1 MFSLQ
6 VNTLLITITFTLQVI
21 SCSLCP
27 DGWRLIN
34 RETSKCVRYFK
45 DNVNYTEAE
54 YICRNIYEGHLIVIE
69 SKQEQ
74 RSLVQYLYGEI
85 GFTKSPVTWI
95 GIKLEPPNKL
105 ITADS
110 STSKYTNFDAEP
122 VDFSSE
128 RCMKIFS
135 LGIKNENSEHGLW
148 TPDNCGYGDSG
159 FVCQKLIID
168 RGREIPQGDDP
179 LAGKNEVVTTQFLL
193 DQFKEQLTL
202 IKEICES
209 QMKAIERLSSN
220 HIYMLQH
227 VKQAKDL

>member
-1 MFSLQ
+1 M
-6 VNTLLITITFTLQVI
+6 IFTLSQTDINCLQFNHVDYPFNFDMLI
-21 SCSLCP
+21 PFAELIVVLFSCWWSVYSCAFCP

-95 GIKLEPPNKL
+95 GIKVEPPNKL
-105 ITADS
+105 TTSDGS
-110 STSKYTNFDAEP
+110 SSPKYTNFDVEP
-122 VDFSSE
+122 VDYSSE

-135 LGIKNENSEHGLW
+135 LGIKN
-148 TPDNCGYGDSG
+148 D
-159 FVCQKLIID
+159 
-168 RGREIPQGDDP
+168 
-179 LAGKNEVVTTQFLL
+179 
-193 DQFKEQLTL
+193 
-202 IKEICES
+202 
-209 QMKAIERLSSN
+209 
-220 HIYMLQH
+220 
-227 VKQAKDL
+227 